1 MWLLKGSLTFT
12 LPSSDPQL
20 TLNWPSPD
28 ILPTWV
34 WQSSVGD
41 IDANLFNFDAA
52 ARWFVRFRWRFVDRP
67 MEYLEEN
74 FWTSRRKIGTLKR
87 LKIDAGLEHLEEIS
101 FINLIFI
108 FLRTPVK
115 TRNSYWKLKNRY
127 IKRFLN
133 SFLLEFSF
141 PNEFHSVSIKDTAK
155 PQNQINFRTGDYGHP
170 RRTHG
175 QSIGWGGDY
184 KSALLEYQEKELE
197 SGLA

>member
-1 MWLLKGSLTFT
+1 MDPWCSSLCGQNSLSSFPIFFCVSPLLST
-12 LPSSDPQL
+12 SSSTHTKFV
-20 TLNWPSPD
+20 TLNCSALLD
-28 ILPTWV
+28 KSYDFRI
-34 WQSSVGD
+34 
-41 IDANLFNFDAA
+41 FNSELLWWEIAMCVAA
-52 ARWFVRFRWRFVDRP
+52 EGVSQVTINYIQFTVSTP
-67 MEYLEEN
+67 Y
-74 FWTSRRKIGTLKR
+74 R
-87 LKIDAGLEHLEEIS
+87 LKYLKA
-101 FINLIFI
+101 FIFI
-108 FLRTPVK
+108 FLCLRTPVK